1 MALHDPVEDALNDR
15 KRRARQVEAQGA
27 FSPDTLDITREFIG
41 GDQGPIGPPE
51 RQFVGGSPGGSTIP
65 PAQPPLRQPVSGTTR
80 TLPGQ
85 AAGIAGQR
93 AFGQRGALS
102 SAAGRARRPAVGG
115 TLADR
120 FFSLPEPA
128 TFARTSQGQQL
139 LQRIL
144 GRNRG
149 FR

>member
-15 KRRARQVEAQGA
+15 KRRARQVEAGGA
-27 FSPDTLDITREFIG
+27 FSQDTLNTTREFIG
-41 GDQGPIGPPE
+41 GDQEPIGPPE

-65 PAQPPLRQPVSGTTR
+65 PAQPPVRQFVGPSGR
-80 TLPGQ
+80 GLPGQ
-85 AAGIAGQR
+85 ASPTARGRFGGQ
-93 AFGQRGALS
+93 
-102 SAAGRARRPAVGG
+102 AGRARRPVAGG

-144 GRNRG
+144 GRGRG